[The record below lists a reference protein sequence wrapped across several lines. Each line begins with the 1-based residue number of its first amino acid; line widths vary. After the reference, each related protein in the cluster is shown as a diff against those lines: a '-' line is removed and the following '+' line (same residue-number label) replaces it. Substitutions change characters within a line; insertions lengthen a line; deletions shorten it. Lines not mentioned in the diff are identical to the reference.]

1 MQNVLGYH
9 ISQIGFKLVVARMSI
24 ISGAPAIND
33 VMSYNSLT
41 TIFNPDFPEAAKSK
55 PRSFS
60 LPMRVIQHFNLRRFC
75 AKLTISEQNKR
86 TKSKCKVVK
95 CHNVHSLINLELENL
110 HKENFHFSEDV
121 KTLL

>member
-41 TIFNPDFPEAAKSK
+41 IFNPDFPEAAKSK
-55 PRSFS
+55 PISS
-60 LPMRVIQHFNLRRFC
+60 NLPIRIFR
-75 AKLTISEQNKR
+75 
-86 TKSKCKVVK
+86 
-95 CHNVHSLINLELENL
+95 LE
-110 HKENFHFSEDV
+110 
-121 KTLL
+121 